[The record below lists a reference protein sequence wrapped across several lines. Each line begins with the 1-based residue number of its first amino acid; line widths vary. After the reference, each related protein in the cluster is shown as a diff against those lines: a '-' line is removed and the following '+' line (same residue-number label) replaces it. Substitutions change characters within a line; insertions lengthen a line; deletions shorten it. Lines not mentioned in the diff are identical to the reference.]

1 MKRRAINDFCADAA
15 STTPSPGLFW
25 KKMKPLLTKSKS
37 NIDGSADIPLLDNGQ
52 LIPNP
57 SNVLN
62 DFFASPRIQES
73 VLNLTE
79 EDFSDHPSI
88 ATIKNKSYLL
98 DFTFTEIKMEVIIDN
113 LLKLNPKKAT
123 GHDGL
128 SPKILKLSTAALATP
143 LTNLFNYCIRTSTL
157 PSDWKM
163 SNVTP
168 IHKKDEVSDKN
179 NYRPVSVLPA
189 ISKLFQKVMFDQ
201 PYASFAPILSS
212 NMSGFLKGH
221 SCATFLCSSHVVTT
235 PLFSSC
241 FLVLGLLTKL
251 SRTAAFLAGEA
262 GRVVFTL
269 SVARFSCSEMR
280 CPCPEFLPH
289 CSPVSVFH
297 DIFGLSLVCSLIK
310 ALLA

>member
-1 MKRRAINDFCADAA
+1 
-15 STTPSPGLFW
+15 
-25 KKMKPLLTKSKS
+25 
-37 NIDGSADIPLLDNGQ
+37 
-52 LIPNP
+52 
-57 SNVLN
+57 
-62 DFFASPRIQES
+62 
-73 VLNLTE
+73 
-79 EDFSDHPSI
+79 
-88 ATIKNKSYLL
+88 
-98 DFTFTEIKMEVIIDN
+98 
-113 LLKLNPKKAT
+113 
-123 GHDGL
+123 
-128 SPKILKLSTAALATP
+128 
-143 LTNLFNYCIRTSTL
+143 
-157 PSDWKM
+157 M

-168 IHKKDEVSDKN
+168 IHKKDEVTDKN

-189 ISKLFQKVMFDQ
+189 ISKLFEKVMFDQ
-201 PYASFAPILSS
+201 LYVSFAPILSS

-221 SCATFLCSSHVVTT
+221 SCATFLCSSRVVTT

-269 SVARFSCSEMR
+269 SVARFSCSEMQ